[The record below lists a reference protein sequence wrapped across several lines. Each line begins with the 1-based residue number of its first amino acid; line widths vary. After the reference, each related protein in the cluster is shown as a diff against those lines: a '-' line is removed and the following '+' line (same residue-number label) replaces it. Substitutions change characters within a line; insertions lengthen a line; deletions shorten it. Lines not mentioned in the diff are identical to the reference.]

1 MVTGL
6 GCMTPIGHD
15 PETFWASLLRG
26 TSGVGPITAFDASA
40 YSTRIAAE
48 VKDFDPAT
56 ELGVKEARRSD
67 RFVQMA
73 VAAAK
78 RAVEHAKLDL
88 SQEDPTRIG
97 VWVGSGMGGLGTI
110 EEGYRQL
117 QEKGPNR
124 ISPFFIPMI
133 ICNMAP
139 GQISIALGVKGP
151 NSCPVSACAS
161 AGHAL
166 GDALRIIQRG
176 EADLMVAGGTECA
189 ITPLGLAGFC
199 AMKALSTRNEEP
211 TKASRPFD
219 KNRDGFVMGE
229 GSGLV
234 ILEELEHAKRR
245 PATIYGEFIGYAM
258 TADAYHM
265 TAPDPEGRGASECM
279 TLALKDAAMA
289 PKDVSYI
296 NAHGTSTQLNDKIET
311 AAIKK
316 VFGEHAYKIPISS
329 TKSMTGHMLG
339 AGGAIE
345 FIACAMTL
353 RDQMIHPTINYET
366 PDSECDLDYVPNE
379 PRKAKVAV
387 ILSNSLGFGG
397 HNVSLILRKYEG

>member
-1 MVTGL
+1 
-6 GCMTPIGHD
+6 
-15 PETFWASLLRG
+15 
-26 TSGVGPITAFDASA
+26 
-40 YSTRIAAE
+40 
-48 VKDFDPAT
+48 
-56 ELGVKEARRSD
+56 
-67 RFVQMA
+67 
-73 VAAAK
+73 
-78 RAVEHAKLDL
+78 
-88 SQEDPTRIG
+88 
-97 VWVGSGMGGLGTI
+97 
-110 EEGYRQL
+110 
-117 QEKGPNR
+117 
-124 ISPFFIPMI
+124 
-133 ICNMAP
+133 
-139 GQISIALGVKGP
+139 
-151 NSCPVSACAS
+151 
-161 AGHAL
+161 
-166 GDALRIIQRG
+166 
-176 EADLMVAGGTECA
+176 
-189 ITPLGLAGFC
+189 
-199 AMKALSTRNEEP
+199 MKALSTRNEEP

-397 HNVSLILRKYEG
+397 HNVSLVLRKYEG